1 MPVVPGSVPGSR
13 PRPNLPRRPRQAPRS
28 RLAFLDAP
36 GLTQDPTALLSLAA
50 AFRAHQALRRLSS
63 SYIHRQTG
71 AVVVLVD
78 VLAAHGLTHA
88 AHLAHPHQARARAA
102 VTAYAAALAGGPACP
117 GLPPALHGTK
127 SPSGRSRLLTAAI
140 AFGAWLESQGHAPNP
155 AAGLERPRLPPRP
168 RPQVLTHAEMA
179 RLLATPPLDHPIGLR
194 DRALL
199 EMAYATGLRRSEL
212 AGVQCADCDAA
223 LSPSAPS
230 STTAGDGGCIR
241 VRAGKGRRDRLV
253 PLGRRAQGWL
263 SRYLAES
270 RPRLLAR
277 AVVVDGPGAA
287 EAAAATARALW
298 LTEGGLPMTAL
309 GVGLV
314 VRHRLEQANLSDRGN
329 CHLLRHSMATHL
341 LEAGAGLGAVGALL
355 GHQHLHTTQGYTHLG
370 DDALAAHLDRAR
382 TALGWATP

>member
-1 MPVVPGSVPGSR
+1 MPAVPGSR
-13 PRPNLPRRPRQAPRS
+13 SRRSLPRRS

-50 AFRAHQALRRLSS
+50 AFRAHQALRRLSA
-63 SYIHRQTG
+63 SYIHRQTI

-88 AHLAHPHQARARAA
+88 AHLGHPTVATARAA
-102 VTAYAAALAGGPACP
+102 VAAYAAALAGGPACP
-117 GLPPALHGTK
+117 GLPLTLHGTK

-140 AFGAWLESQGHAPNP
+140 AFGIWLESQGHAPNP
-155 AAGLERPRLPPRP
+155 AAGLEPPRLPPRI
-168 RPQVLTHAEMA
+168 RPQVLTHAEVA
-179 RLLATPPLDHPIGLR
+179 RLLTTPPLDHPIGLR

-223 LSPSAPS
+223 LSPSSA
-230 STTAGDGGCIR
+230 DGGCIR

-263 SRYLAES
+263 SRYLDEA

-314 VRHRLEQANLSDRGN
+314 VRHRLEQAHLSDRGN

-355 GHQHLHTTQGYTHLG
+355 GHQHLHTTQGYTHLS
-370 DDALAAHLDRAR
+370 DDALAAHLARAR
-382 TALGWATP
+382 TALGLATP

>member
-1 MPVVPGSVPGSR
+1 MSVIPGSVPGSVPGSR
-13 PRPNLPRRPRQAPRS
+13 SRRNLPRRS

-50 AFRAHQALRRLSS
+50 AFRAHQALRRLSA
-63 SYIHRQTG
+63 SYIHRQTI

-88 AHLAHPHQARARAA
+88 AHLGHPTVATARAA
-102 VTAYAAALAGGPACP
+102 VAAYAAALAGGPACP
-117 GLPPALHGTK
+117 GLPLALHGTK
-127 SPSGRSRLLTAAI
+127 SPSGRFRLLTAAI
-140 AFGAWLESQGHAPNP
+140 AFGIWLEAQGHAPNP
-155 AAGLERPRLPPRP
+155 AAGLVPPRLPPRL
-168 RPQVLTHAEMA
+168 RAQVLTHAEVA
-179 RLLATPPLDHPIGLR
+179 RLLTAPPLEHPIGLR

-212 AGVQCADCDAA
+212 AGVQCADCYA
-223 LSPSAPS
+223 
-230 STTAGDGGCIR
+230 TEGCIR
-241 VRAGKGRRDRLV
+241 VQAGKGRRDRLV

-263 SRYLAES
+263 SRYLDEA

-277 AVVVDGPGAA
+277 AVVVDGMGAA

-314 VRHRLEQANLSDRGN
+314 VRHRLEQAHLSDRGN

-355 GHQHLHTTQGYTHLG
+355 GHQHLHTTQGYTHLS

-382 TALGWATP
+382 TALGWAEAP